1 MGHDPGAMRSAITAH
16 LRSGQVGR
24 VVYGAIIGLAL
35 VVSLEVHPPES
46 GNVVAALLATA
57 FAVGLAEVY
66 SETIGAS
73 VRRDGGER
81 ERLPLV
87 LEDGIAVA
95 AGIAFPS
102 IFFILAGL
110 GLIERDT
117 AFTLA
122 KWTGLALVGFYG
134 FCAARLSGAGT
145 GRALLQALA
154 VGLIG
159 AVLIALKALLH

>member
-1 MGHDPGAMRSAITAH
+1 MGHDPGRMRDAITAH

-35 VVSLEVHPPES
+35 VVSLEVHPPEA

-57 FAVGLAEVY
+57 VAVGLAEVY

-73 VRRDGGER
+73 LRREGDEP

-87 LEDGIAVA
+87 LEDGLSVA
-95 AGIAFPS
+95 IGIAFPS
-102 IFFILAGL
+102 VFFVLAAL
-110 GLIERDT
+110 GTIERDT

-122 KWTGLALVGFYG
+122 KWTGLGLVGFYG

-159 AVLIALKALLH
+159 AILIALKALLH